1 MTYKCSDIEN
11 LNPLFIKLSQ
21 TNKFD
26 LSQNFDNLDMNIS
39 LLSLW
44 RILEGSQEEN

>member
-39 LLSLW
+39 LLRRKSFEYFW
-44 RILEGSQEEN
+44 GM